1 MALLVKEVGIG
12 QIINPAYYIKILKL
26 SLVCP
31 LTLGGKCVLLNP
43 PKPIGKEFRF
53 ATYVNPPDS
62 QSADLTV
69 VKEIIHYDD
78 GTTRPHLNLI
88 ENNKRPFWVTA
99 KGMRNHQQKKEWAL
113 EEELIRYE
121 TRQCDLQFQAAIA
134 LGMRHLANADNGM
147 RTLKKSPYLYGVD
160 ISPTA
165 ILKHNYLKKYGVTTP
180 QTMLSLGVIDI
191 ETGML
196 EDNKGIIMLT
206 FTMGSVCVTAVRAD
220 VVKNIPLLDVLVDKC
235 MNKYL
240 SKYVEERNIKPE
252 LYIADTEIDLLK
264 IVFGRIHEEKPD
276 VLAVWNLDFEIS
288 RFEEAAARAGVDL
301 KDIVCDPSI
310 KPEYRF
316 FKYKRGK
323 KQKETSSGKIM
334 PIKPA
339 AQWHTVTAPASFYF
353 LDGMCA
359 YKHTRAGVQE
369 EQSYGLDAIL
379 AKHKLP
385 SKLDIP
391 EAAHLQKAR
400 WHIFMQQ
407 HHMVEYI
414 VYNRFD
420 CITVELLQEEIK
432 DLTAVVPLL
441 CENSDFE
448 DMKSQPKRLVDALHW
463 EVQESGYIIGCTADS
478 IVDEFDG
485 DTTSRDGWVVTLPA
499 PLISK
504 AGLRIIEENDR
515 LDTSVYAF
523 VGDQL

>member
-1 MALLVKEVGIG
+1 M
-12 QIINPAYYIKILKL
+12 ILK
-26 SLVCP
+26 SV
-31 LTLGGKCVLLNP
+31 
-43 PKPIGKEFRF
+43 KPIGKEFRF
-53 ATYVNPPDS
+53 GTYINPPDS

-69 VKEIIHYDD
+69 VKEIIHYED
-78 GTTRPHLNLI
+78 GTTRANLNLI

-99 KGMRNHQQKKEWAL
+99 KGMRNHEQKKEWAL

-134 LGMRHLANADNGM
+134 LGQRHLANADNGL

-165 ILKHNYLKKYGVTTP
+165 ILKHNYLKKYNTTP

-196 EDNKGIIMLT
+196 EDNKGIIMLS

-220 VVKNIPLLDVLVDKC
+220 VVKDIPLLPVLVENC

-240 SKYVEERNIKPE
+240 SKYVQERNLKPE
-252 LYIADTEIDLLK
+252 LYIAETEIDLLK

-288 RFEEAAARAGVDL
+288 RFIEAAGRAGIDL
-301 KDIVCDPSI
+301 KDIICDPSI
-310 KPEYRF
+310 KREYRF

-323 KQKETSSGKIM
+323 NQKETSSGKIM

-353 LDGMCA
+353 LDAMCA

-379 AKHKLP
+379 EKHKLP

-391 EAAHLQKAR
+391 EAAHLTKAR

-407 HHMVEYI
+407 NYMVEYI

-478 IVDEFDG
+478 IVDEFD
-485 DTTSRDGWVVTLPA
+485 DTTTSRDGWVVTLPA
-499 PLISK
+499 ALISK
-504 AGLRIIEENDR
+504 AGLRIIEENPD
-515 LDTSVYAF
+515 LVTSVYCF
-523 VGDQL
+523 VGDLDVSAS